1 MKKAGSVEPDG
12 VIAAMEQIK
21 YDVGKGEQYFRK
33 CDHQAVQPVLVIES
47 KPQAKMT
54 GKWDIFDVVS
64 TQAGDEKVLRT
75 CEELGHKA

>member
-1 MKKAGSVEPDG
+1 
-12 VIAAMEQIK
+12 AMEAIK

-47 KPQAKMT
+47 KPEAKM
-54 GKWDIFDVVS
+54 KSKSDIFDVVQ

-75 CEELGHKA
+75 CQELGHKA